1 MKYLKVFEMYG
12 MEGDLV
18 KQVEQHFKTTLIN
31 FGKYYYFQG
40 KNLLPIEGGA
50 GSKKYQILDLGFK
63 VDGDKIIAFVGKDEN
78 SSPNN
83 DKLSIDVKDTGAMEK
98 IMGFFDKW
106 SDSFLG

>member
-12 MEGDLV
+12 MEGDLI
-18 KQVEQHFKTTLIN
+18 KQVEQHFNTTLIN

-40 KNLLPIEGGA
+40 KNLLPIEGGR

-78 SSPNN
+78 SSPYN
-83 DKLSIDVKDTGAMEK
+83 DKLSIDMGDTGVMDK
-98 IMGFFDKW
+98 LIGFFDKW
-106 SDSFLG
+106 SDNFLG